1 MQLSA
6 TTVAEQLDWVH
17 DRHTVVVPLVNAV
30 RADLGEAFGI
40 EVDPISTEG
49 YHTAIDAVGS
59 EGDLAVNVAALV
71 AILRDLDVE
80 EDYPG
85 FVVDELL
92 GRELAAMIAGN
103 QPLRV
108 LAEATFHY
116 ADIHHHTEEAA
127 GADDLDAGLA
137 AGVQTRLPGW
147 GWTDTES
154 PFDVD
159 PKSSQ

>member
-6 TTVAEQLDWVH
+6 TVVAEQFGWIH
-17 DRHTVVVPLVNAV
+17 DRHSVIVPLVNTV
-30 RADLGEAFGI
+30 REDLGEAFGV
-40 EVDPISTEG
+40 EVDSISTEG
-49 YHTAIDAVGS
+49 YHGAIDAVGA

-71 AILRDLDVE
+71 AILRGLDVE
-80 EDYPG
+80 GDYPG
-85 FVVDELL
+85 FVIDELL

-103 QPLRV
+103 QPRRL

-127 GADDLDAGLA
+127 GVDDLDAALA

-147 GWTDTES
+147 GWTDADS

-159 PKSSQ
+159 PASGQ

>member
-6 TTVAEQLDWVH
+6 TDVDAQFDWIHEREPAIVS
-17 DRHTVVVPLVNAV
+17 LVNAV
-30 RADLGEAFGI
+30 REDLGEAFET
-40 EVDPISTEG
+40 EVAPISPEG
-49 YHTAIDAVGS
+49 YHETIDAVGA

-80 EDYPG
+80 GDYPG
-85 FVVDELL
+85 FIVDELL

-103 QPLRV
+103 QPLRT

-116 ADIHHHTEEAA
+116 ADIHHHSPESA
-127 GADDLDAGLA
+127 GADDLDAALA

-147 GWTDTES
+147 EWTES
-154 PFDVD
+154 ASPFSVG
-159 PKSSQ
+159 